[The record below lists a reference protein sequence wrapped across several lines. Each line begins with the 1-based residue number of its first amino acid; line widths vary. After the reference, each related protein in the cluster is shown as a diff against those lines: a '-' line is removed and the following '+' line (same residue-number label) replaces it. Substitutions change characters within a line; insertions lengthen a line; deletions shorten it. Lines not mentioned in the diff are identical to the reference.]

1 VQRAGVQEAVVV
13 KTSEGS
19 LMTYYIVKVVLSAVL
34 IVAISEIAKRSS
46 FLGGLIAS
54 LPIVSLL
61 AFVWLYVDTK
71 SIDKVAALSTSI
83 FWLVLPSL
91 SLFIALPLLL
101 KRTENFYVS
110 LGASIA
116 IMLACYV
123 VMVVALKRLSI
134 EL

>member
-1 VQRAGVQEAVVV
+1 
-13 KTSEGS
+13 
-19 LMTYYIVKVVLSAVL
+19 MTYYIVKVAVSAVL
-34 IVAISEIAKRSS
+34 IVAVSEIAKRSS
-46 FLGGLIAS
+46 ILGGLVAS

-71 SIDKVAALSTSI
+71 SIERVAALSTSI

-91 SLFIALPLLL
+91 PLFIALPLLL
-101 KRTENFYVS
+101 RKTENFYVS

-116 IMLACYV
+116 IMLACYA
-123 VMVVALKRLSI
+123 VMAVALKRFSM

>member
-1 VQRAGVQEAVVV
+1 VREAVAV

-19 LMTYYIVKVVLSAVL
+19 PMTYYIVKVALSAIL
-34 IVAISEIAKRSS
+34 IVAVSEIAKRSS

-71 SIDKVAALSTSI
+71 SLDKVASLSTSI

-101 KRTENFYVS
+101 KKTGDFYLS
-110 LGASIA
+110 LGAA
-116 IMLACYV
+116 LVVMLACYG
-123 VMVVALKRLSI
+123 VMVIVLKQLDV

>member
-1 VQRAGVQEAVVV
+1 VREAVAIE
-13 KTSEGS
+13 TSEGS
-19 LMTYYIVKVVLSAVL
+19 PMTYYIVKVALSAVL

-46 FLGGLIAS
+46 FIGGLVAS

-71 SIDKVAALSTSI
+71 SLDRVAGLSTSI

-91 SLFIALPLLL
+91 SLFIALPVLL
-101 KRTENFYVS
+101 KKTESFYVS

-123 VMVVALKRLSI
+123 VMVVALKRLNI

>member
-1 VQRAGVQEAVVV
+1 MV

>member
-1 VQRAGVQEAVVV
+1 VREAVAIE
-13 KTSEGS
+13 TSEGS
-19 LMTYYIVKVVLSAVL
+19 PMTYYIVKVVLSAVL
-34 IVAISEIAKRSS
+34 IVVVSEIAKRST

-71 SIDKVAALSTSI
+71 SLDRVASLSTSI

-91 SLFIALPLLL
+91 SLFFALPVLL
-101 KRTENFYVS
+101 KKTESFYVS

-134 EL
+134 EM

>member
-1 VQRAGVQEAVVV
+1 VREAVAIE
-13 KTSEGS
+13 TSEGS
-19 LMTYYIVKVVLSAVL
+19 PMTYYIVKVVLSAVL
-34 IVAISEIAKRSS
+34 IVVVSEIAKRST

-71 SIDKVAALSTSI
+71 SLDRVASLSTSI

-91 SLFIALPLLL
+91 SLFIALPVLL
-101 KRTENFYVS
+101 KKTESFYVS

-123 VMVVALKRLSI
+123 VMVVALKRLNI